1 MFGDKFNLGNL
12 GNLLKGAK
20 KFQEMME
27 QAQEDLAKI
36 EVSGEAGAGAVQITM
51 TAKYQ
56 AKKVT
61 IEDSL
66 LTESKE
72 VIEDLIAAA
81 INDAAN
87 KVEVI
92 TKSKMMDAG
101 KLFGGLSEDEGKK

>member
-1 MFGDKFNLGNL
+1 MFGDKFNIGNL

-20 KFQEMME
+20 KIQEMME

-36 EVSGEAGAGAVQITM
+36 EVTGESGAGAVQIIM

-61 IEDSL
+61 IDETL

-72 VIEDLIAAA
+72 ILEDLIAAA

-87 KVEVI
+87 KVETI

-101 KLFGGLSEDEGKK
+101 KLLGGLTDDENK